1 MKQLLL
7 ALVAV
12 FLASSAYAA
21 PVTYGFYQGGY
32 AENAFVAGYFVAE
45 DYNHDGF
52 IQNLSESGTQSNCT
66 LPPCELLDY
75 FMHFSGN
82 SLVRPFTHDGLSS
95 FHLWEATDIDN
106 LLGVYFDMRG
116 STIPVG
122 NYVPPSC
129 VPNLDCTSFPVG
141 FMASQNVTFFT
152 DGSIDRGV
160 LWRAGLL
167 GDAGWCGEDIPLCGT
182 ISDQQGGSPTIG
194 GFTTTTERIR
204 IFAIAEPPPLTLIG
218 IALVGLAFIRRRGDC
233 REHAH

>member
-1 MKQLLL
+1 MKRLLL
-7 ALVAV
+7 ALVSV
-12 FLASSAYAA
+12 FVASAAYAA

-32 AENAFVAGYFVAE
+32 AENAFVSGYFVAE

-52 IQNLSESGTQSNCT
+52 IQHLTDHGNSTGPTCT

-95 FHLWEATDIDN
+95 FRLWDGADIDN
-106 LLGVYFDMRG
+106 LLGVLFDMRG

-122 NYVPPSC
+122 NYLPPGC
-129 VPNLDCTSFPVG
+129 AFPDDCTSFPVG
-141 FMASQNVTFFT
+141 FMASQNVTFFN

-167 GDAGWCGEDIPLCGT
+167 GVVGWCGEDIPLCGT
-182 ISDQQGGSPTIG
+182 IFDQQEGSPTIG
-194 GFTTTTERIR
+194 GFTTTNERIR
-204 IFAIAEPPPLTLIG
+204 IFAIPEPHPLTLIA
-218 IALVGLAFIRRRGDC
+218 IALVGLAFIRRR
-233 REHAH
+233 AMSIA